1 MKKMVSILII
11 FMLLLS
17 FDFIVNKCYAST
29 DFSQAM
35 QDAKNFVNGGEA
47 KVSQT
52 IDEKEL
58 NKASSTIYNILLAI
72 GLAIAT
78 IIGVVLGIEF
88 ITSGVEEQAQ
98 IKQSLIPYFVGCVV
112 VFGSFGIWKIA
123 INLMKN
129 IG

>member
-1 MKKMVSILII
+1 MKKMVNILII

-17 FDFIVNKCYAST
+17 FNFIVNKCYAAD

-35 QDAKNFVNGGEA
+35 KDAKNFVDGGES

-52 IDEKEL
+52 IDETEL
-58 NKASSTIYNILLAI
+58 NRASSTIYNILFAI
-72 GLAIAT
+72 GFAIAI

-88 ITSGVEEQAQ
+88 ITAGVEEQAQ
-98 IKQSLIPYFVGCVV
+98 IKQSLIPYFVGCIV